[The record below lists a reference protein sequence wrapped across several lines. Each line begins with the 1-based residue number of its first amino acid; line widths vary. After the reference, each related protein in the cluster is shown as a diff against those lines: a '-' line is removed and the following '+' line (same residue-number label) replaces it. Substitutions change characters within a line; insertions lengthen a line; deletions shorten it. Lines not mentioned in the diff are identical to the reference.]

1 MLVFLNIFNNGF
13 DIAQKYFPNVVEKYP
28 LLLKALVE
36 TLQMVFF
43 SGIYASLIGIPLG
56 ILLFTLGKGNILEN
70 KLIYSILSKVI
81 NILRS
86 IPFIILVS
94 SVPWLIKFFV
104 GTTFGVKGATVA
116 LSIGCFPFIARQVEL
131 ALLQVDKGV
140 VEAYE
145 AMGFTSFQIIRKVIL
160 KEAMPY
166 IVQAITLSYV
176 SLVSFSA
183 VAGSLGGGGLGSFAI
198 QFGYNEF
205 KNDIMFIT
213 VVLILLIVIIIQ
225 FIGDLIYKRLKH
237 Y

>member
-1 MLVFLNIFNNGF
+1 MLGFFNSIDGFLKLIQPY
-13 DIAQKYFPNVVEKYP
+13 APNVVDKFP
-28 LLLKALVE
+28 LLVKALKE
-36 TLQMVFF
+36 TIQMVLF
-43 SGIYASLIGIPLG
+43 SGIYASLVGIPLG
-56 ILLFTLGKGNILEN
+56 ILLFSLGKGNILEN
-70 KLIYSILSKVI
+70 RFIYSILSKVI

-86 IPFIILVS
+86 VPFIILVS
-94 SVPWLIKFFV
+94 AVPWLIKFFA

-131 ALLQVDKGV
+131 SLLQVDKGII
-140 VEAYE
+140 EAYE

-205 KNDIMFIT
+205 KNDIMFVT
-213 VVLILLIVIIIQ
+213 VVLILLIVIVIQ
-225 FIGDLIYKRLKH
+225 FIGDLIYKKLKH